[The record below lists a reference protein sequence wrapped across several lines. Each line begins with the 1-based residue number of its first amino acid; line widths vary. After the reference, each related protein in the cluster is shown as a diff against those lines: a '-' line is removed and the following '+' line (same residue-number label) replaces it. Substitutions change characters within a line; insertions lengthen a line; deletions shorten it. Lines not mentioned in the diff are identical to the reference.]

1 MLRRLLTLATR
12 LLPTPRVIY
21 DRRGATPYLS
31 RWYLV
36 GTQPD
41 TTPRGQIHQQAER
54 HAEPWQLYLHRFHR
68 GDDDTALHN
77 HPWDWAVSW
86 VLVGGYWEERRVRR
100 NFESGE
106 AFDAAVTSDWHT
118 DTVERREVVP
128 GSLNVL
134 RADTFHR
141 VDLRDGDC
149 WTLFL
154 VGPKLSSW
162 GFWARDTD
170 VYTPWRQFIAELR
183 GADWETE
190 AP

>member
-1 MLRRLLTLATR
+1 MALLRRLLTLATR
-12 LLPTPRVIY
+12 LLSAPRVIY

-41 TTPRGQIHQQAER
+41 TTPRGQVHPIAER

-68 GDDDTALHN
+68 GDDDTALHS
-77 HPWDWAVSW
+77 HPWAWAVSL
-86 VLVGGYWEERRVRR
+86 VLVGGYWEERRVRS
-100 NFESGE
+100 NYE
-106 AFDAAVTSDWHT
+106 ATLGAPTADADAV
-118 DTVERREVVP
+118 VRREVRP
-128 GSLNVL
+128 GTLNVL
-134 RADTFHR
+134 QADTFHR

-154 VGPKLSSW
+154 VGPKETGW
-162 GFWARDTD
+162 FFWDRWTD
-170 VYTPWRQFIAELR
+170 ITTPWRQFIAELR

-190 AP
+190 NP